1 MRRIVVMREAGLL
14 FLELV
19 AFGSAYM
26 IPCRS
31 YMVIATAGAGS
42 FW

>member
-1 MRRIVVMREAGLL
+1 MRRIVAMREAGLL
-14 FLELV
+14 FLELR
-19 AFGSAYM
+19 AFGSTYM
-26 IPCRS
+26 VSCRS